1 MSDRIKGFIVTLDKD
16 LSEEASDHVLK
27 AIQMVKGVL
36 AVEPITADLMGDEH
50 IRTRTLIKLQND
62 VLEVFKKHF
71 HCQV

>member
-16 LSEEASDHVLK
+16 LSEEASDYVLK

-36 AVEPITADLMGDEH
+36 AVESITADLMGDEH
-50 IRTRTLIKLQND
+50 IRTRTLIKLQDD